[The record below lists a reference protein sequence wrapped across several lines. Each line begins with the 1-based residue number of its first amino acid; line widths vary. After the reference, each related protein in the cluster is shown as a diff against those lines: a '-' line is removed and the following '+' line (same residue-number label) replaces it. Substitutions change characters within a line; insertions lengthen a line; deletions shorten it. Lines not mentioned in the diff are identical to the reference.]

1 MEASAKSNLKPVT
14 LELGGKSPLI
24 IFEDADIDQAVEIA
38 QGGIFFN
45 MVWSSSSSS
54 QSSSYGHNYCLMCS
68 HIVCAYQQLVL

>member
-24 IFEDADIDQAVEIA
+24 IFEDADIDQAIEIA

-45 MVWSSSSSS
+45 MVWSSSSSP
-54 QSSSYGHNYCLMCS
+54 YGHNCCLMCS